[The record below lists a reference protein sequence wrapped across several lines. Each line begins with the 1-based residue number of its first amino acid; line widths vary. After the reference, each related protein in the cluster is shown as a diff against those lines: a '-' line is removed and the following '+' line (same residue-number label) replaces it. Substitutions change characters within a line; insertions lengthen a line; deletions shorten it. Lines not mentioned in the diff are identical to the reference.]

1 MGKLKFGV
9 SSIVLGKE
17 QKTENLRYDSVE
29 WGEATT
35 IQDFFRAGGNPSSV
49 TPTRCKFLYT
59 AEKLFVLFENM
70 EEKAHHILKEENTV
84 TELTVKRKDQVEVAL
99 SGKEFSRRDFAVFT
113 AKRDDSKQL
122 LWILRV
128 RFHEPDPRS
137 FRRSRKHCFLDKHP
151 VLPEPQIRHG

>member
-49 TPTRCKFLYT
+49 TPTRCKFL
-59 AEKLFVLFENM
+59 
-70 EEKAHHILKEENTV
+70 
-84 TELTVKRKDQVEVAL
+84 
-99 SGKEFSRRDFAVFT
+99 
-113 AKRDDSKQL
+113 
-122 LWILRV
+122 
-128 RFHEPDPRS
+128 
-137 FRRSRKHCFLDKHP
+137 
-151 VLPEPQIRHG
+151 

>member
-84 TELTVKRKDQVEVAL
+84 TELTVKRKDQVEIAL
-99 SGKEFSRRDFAVFT
+99 SGTEFSV
-113 AKRDDSKQL
+113 L
-122 LWILRV
+122 L
-128 RFHEPDPRS
+128 
-137 FRRSRKHCFLDKHP
+137 
-151 VLPEPQIRHG
+151 

>member
-35 IQDFFRAGGNPSSV
+35 IQDFFRAGGNRPLLHQQDVSF
-49 TPTRCKFLYT
+49 CIQQK
-59 AEKLFVLFENM
+59 KLFVLFENM

-113 AKRDDSKQL
+113 AKGMAATVL
-122 LWILRV
+122 L
-128 RFHEPDPRS
+128 
-137 FRRSRKHCFLDKHP
+137 
-151 VLPEPQIRHG
+151 

>member
-59 AEKLFVLFENM
+59 FFYDPGIQKTFCEDSSCIQQKNCLFCLKTWKKKL
-70 EEKAHHILKEENTV
+70 II
-84 TELTVKRKDQVEVAL
+84 
-99 SGKEFSRRDFAVFT
+99 S
-113 AKRDDSKQL
+113 
-122 LWILRV
+122 
-128 RFHEPDPRS
+128 
-137 FRRSRKHCFLDKHP
+137 
-151 VLPEPQIRHG
+151 